1 MIANVGSHTRKQSA
15 FGRWIRLGCSARR
28 SDGQERFGGLHQ
40 AMSLPVL
47 LMMLL
52 QVHITRPWEVQGELG
67 RQLEEWCPQLL
78 P

>member
-1 MIANVGSHTRKQSA
+1 MDQVGLFRTKERRTGT
-15 FGRWIRLGCSARR
+15 FRRLAPSN
-28 SDGQERFGGLHQ
+28 E
-40 AMSLPVL
+40 LPVL